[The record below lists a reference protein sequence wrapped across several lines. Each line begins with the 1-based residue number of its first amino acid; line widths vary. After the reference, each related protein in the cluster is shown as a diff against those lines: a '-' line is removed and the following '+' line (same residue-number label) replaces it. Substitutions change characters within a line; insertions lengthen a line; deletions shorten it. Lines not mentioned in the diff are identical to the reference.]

1 LENLLWK
8 ILVGDKL
15 GAMKLSARLL
25 MAALVLSIGSITRN
39 VSLDSARD
47 KLLRGHQYGPVS
59 QLPHRH
65 GRNAFRFCID
75 MLRDS
80 IGVLRTLFYQGES
93 FRYTDAANRDGW
105 A

>member
-1 LENLLWK
+1 MPNEA
-8 ILVGDKL
+8 G
-15 GAMKLSARLL
+15 GAIVNGRAR
-25 MAALVLSIGSITRN
+25 VKHRFSHTGSITRN

-59 QLPHRH
+59 QLSDER
-65 GRNAFRFCID
+65 GRKESRFGVD
-75 MLRDS
+75 MLHDP

-93 FRYTDAANRDGW
+93 FRYTDTANREGW